1 MPMKDNILVLCHSN
15 MHRSPFVAEFIRNS
29 PYGDSYEV
37 RDAGLH
43 VDKEQRVPKSLQ
55 RAFQTVSISCGSGI
69 PESGTNTCSRSW
81 TTRNSSF

>member
-1 MPMKDNILVLCHSN
+1 MPVKDNILVLCHSN

-43 VDKEQRVPKSLQ
+43 ADKEQRVPKSLQ
-55 RAFQTVSISCGSGI
+55 RAFSRPSPRGAWKATSRARWKSAIFCGR
-69 PESGTNTCSRSW
+69 TK
-81 TTRNSSF
+81 

>member
-55 RAFQTVSISCGSGI
+55 RAFQTVSQGSLKSHKSRRRESAIFCGRI
-69 PESGTNTCSRSW
+69 K
-81 TTRNSSF
+81 